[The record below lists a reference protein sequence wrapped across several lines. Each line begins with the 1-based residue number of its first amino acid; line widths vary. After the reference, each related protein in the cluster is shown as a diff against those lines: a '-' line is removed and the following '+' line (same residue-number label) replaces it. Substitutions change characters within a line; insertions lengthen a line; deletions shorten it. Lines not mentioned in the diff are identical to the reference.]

1 MSLEQ
6 LVPAAV
12 AEGAHVKWHP
22 VRTPRGRAEQSA
34 AGRAAAAA
42 ALAEAG
48 STDLVVPREPD
59 GRPRFPQGFAGAI
72 AHTDSVA
79 VAVVVPGAEAV
90 GVDIEDAVISPR
102 VARFV
107 LRDRERAAL
116 LRPDGAY
123 SARDLFSA
131 KEAAFKALCS
141 LGGGGGLGG
150 PDQFLFW
157 RIELDQVDGTLVASH
172 RGVAVPVWVRSEPR
186 RSLAVA
192 IRR

>member
-1 MSLEQ
+1 M
-6 LVPAAV
+6 V
-12 AEGAHVKWHP
+12 APGAHFQWRP
-22 VRTPRGRAEQSA
+22 VRPPHGRDEQSA
-34 AGRAAAAA
+34 AGRAAVAA

-107 LRDRERAAL
+107 LRDRERDAL
-116 LRPDGAY
+116 LRPAGAY
-123 SARDLFSA
+123 SARDLFAA

-157 RIELDQVDGTLVASH
+157 WIELDQTDGTLVASY
-172 RGVAVPVWVRSEPR
+172 RGVSVPVWVRSEPR
-186 RSLAVA
+186 LSLAVA